1 MAYPI
6 EFNFLEKEV
15 MVYHMEF
22 NFFSCSEANVI
33 AGW

>member
-22 NFFSCSEANVI
+22 NFFSRSEAKVI